1 MPDKPYV
8 SRTVFPIEFQK
19 ALIGKECDQAM
30 LIRAM
35 IRRGNRITKQFLSKI
50 GSGGCRV
57 PAFQLRKICE
67 TLELDETGR
76 RRLHHAA
83 ALDAGFDL
91 GPLP

>member
-35 IRRGNRITKQFLSKI
+35 IRRGNRITKQFLNKI
-50 GSGGCRV
+50 ALGGCRV

-67 TLELDETGR
+67 TLELDEVGR
-76 RRLHHAA
+76 RRLHWAA

-91 GPLP
+91 GPIP